1 MVTWRWSILAGCLIL
16 AAASCHTITAVE
28 PGGPGRIVFLEAAG
42 GQYVGELDGLV
53 DPACI
58 CRAGNDAAF
67 VISLDGTLYKVSV
80 SGRSILRSADLG
92 VTPTSGPTVMTSPF
106 ESGVLLVLTSDAR
119 LLRIRTEDLVIV
131 DVAQP
136 GICPSCICSSA
147 DGAFFYVGDYMQN
160 LVRRFETSTADPA
173 GALELDE
180 PPICLI
186 TNTNH
191 PYEYVMGTSDGGSG
205 GAVSVIFKL
214 DWEYGYI
221 GGWFPFDW
229 YDSPKILEAVTT
241 SSEHYL
247 YTVEP
252 GWAAEPGLLWRH
264 EAVGLEPR
272 DSIRLAGRPL
282 CAAGLASR
290 DSVYVCTFSE
300 DSDSSLVYAVDGP
313 TGASEVVHRI
323 GGRAVDIVSGWVVHC
338 VIVLVSE

>member
-1 MVTWRWSILAGCLIL
+1 MVVWRWSILAGCLVL
-16 AAASCHTITAVE
+16 AAASCHTITGVE
-28 PGGPGRIVFLEAAG
+28 PGGPGRIVFLEAAE

-58 CRAGNDAAF
+58 CRAGYDAAF
-67 VISLDGTLYKVSV
+67 VISLEGTLYKVSV
-80 SGRSILRSADLG
+80 SGRSILQSADLG

-119 LLRIRTEDLVIV
+119 LLRVRTEDLVIV

-136 GICPSCICSSA
+136 GICPSCICSSS
-147 DGAFFYVGDYMQN
+147 DGAYYYVGDYLQN
-160 LVRRFETSTADPA
+160 LVRRFETATAGSA
-173 GALELDE
+173 GALELYA

-205 GAVSVIFKL
+205 GAASIIFKL
-214 DWEYGYI
+214 DWHYGYI
-221 GGWFPFDW
+221 GGWFPFEW
-229 YDSPKILEAVTT
+229 NGNHKVLEAVTA

-272 DSIRLAGRPL
+272 DSIRLAGRPV

-300 DSDSSLVYAVDGP
+300 DSDSSMVYVVDGP
-313 TGASEVVHRI
+313 TGASQLVHSVA
-323 GGRAVDIVSGWVVHC
+323 GRAVDIVADRDGQYVM
-338 VIVLVSE
+338 VLVSD